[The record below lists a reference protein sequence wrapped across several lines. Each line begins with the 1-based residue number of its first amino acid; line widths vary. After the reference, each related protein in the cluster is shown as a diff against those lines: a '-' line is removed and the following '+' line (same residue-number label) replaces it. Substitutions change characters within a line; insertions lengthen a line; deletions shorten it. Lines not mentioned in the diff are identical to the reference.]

1 MSKPLNVAVRLMA
14 GLFLGVCPATLV
26 SAQSGHVELGTITLK
41 TDRAG
46 GQVLDVPANVTVID
60 EEDLEDRHIND
71 MEELVRNVPGVTAPR
86 QTSGTDPFSTFGGFT
101 IRGVGGNRVAMQV
114 DGSRVP
120 ERIIDGT
127 RDYLDFSFT
136 KQAEIVRG
144 PASVLWGADALG
156 GLVALETLDPE
167 DLLDGRDRGLNV
179 KGGFDSFDS
188 STDVSLTFGQRFTDD
203 LSILVGLKRSTANE
217 PELSNAR
224 DDGGIY
230 GCPRNIGFGAIPC
243 GEFDPMST
251 ESTRTLAKLVWTPG
265 QNHRF
270 EFSADITGRETDVR
284 QLASLGPVFSTV
296 TGLPTGEVI
305 NQKDRFLDLYRER
318 YAVEH
323 SYTPG
328 GVMRELRT
336 TFAYTPNGYSR
347 TGTEASTSAAGDSII
362 TRDFLGY
369 SEDFYELDVQATFD
383 FMLGQTEHELIM
395 GFDGDVARTD
405 YQRRD
410 IETNLT
416 TGVVTDTR
424 AGGFNFANATTTRAD
439 VYVQDQITFA
449 NGAFELT
456 PGLRFATYKI
466 EPRPDANYLAVPGK
480 EPRTREEERLLAS
493 LGAIY
498 RFDDTWSVWGKYGE
512 GFKMPTA
519 QQLYTSLPGAFFN
532 LIPAPNLRPEE
543 VKSYELGLRFEKPLG
558 FFAINGFYAQYDDF
572 IQSFY
577 NPPGTTDYTYRN
589 ISKVDIWGI
598 EASGAWQF
606 TDRTGVDF
614 SAAWQK
620 GRQKVSPAAVETPHT
635 LPPLTATVA
644 LKHEFPAQKLTLE
657 GVATFA
663 SDVKETANPTDF
675 KPGGYALLDLY
686 AKWEVVDNGFV
697 KFGVQNAFDT
707 RYFVPNAATYSMTAS
722 SSVARTNP
730 IELQTGPGRTFMVSF
745 DKTF

>member
-1 MSKPLNVAVRLMA
+1 MSSPRNVTARLSA
-14 GLFLGVCPATLV
+14 CLLLGLWPAAPAL
-26 SAQSGHVELGTITLK
+26 AQSGHVELGTLTLR

-46 GQVLDVPANVTVID
+46 GQVRDVPANVTVVDAEEID
-60 EEDLEDRHIND
+60 DRHITD
-71 MEELVRNVPGVTAPR
+71 MEELVRTVPGVTAPR

-136 KQAEIVRG
+136 KQVEIVRG

-167 DLLDGRDRGLNV
+167 DLLQGRDRGLNI

-188 STDVSLTFGQRFTDD
+188 GTDVSLTFGQRFTDD
-203 LSILVGLKRSTANE
+203 LSILVGLKRATANE

-230 GCPRNIGFGAIPC
+230 GCPRNIASGAVPC
-243 GEFDPMST
+243 GTFDPMNT
-251 ESTRTLAKLVWTPG
+251 DANRTLAKLVWTPG
-265 QNHRF
+265 NHRF

-284 QLASLGPVFSTV
+284 QLSSLGPVISSV
-296 TGLPTGEVI
+296 TGAPTGEVI
-305 NQKDRFLDLYRER
+305 HQKDRFLDLYRER
-318 YAVEH
+318 YAIEH
-323 SYTPG
+323 NFTPG
-328 GVMRELRT
+328 GTLRELRT

-347 TGTEASTSAAGDSII
+347 TGFEASTSASGDSIV
-362 TRDFLGY
+362 TRDYLGY

-383 FMLGQTEHELIM
+383 FMLGQTEHELIV
-395 GFDGDVARTD
+395 GFDGDIARTD

-416 TGVVTDTR
+416 TGTVTDTR

-439 VYVQDQITFA
+439 IYLQDRITFA
-449 NGAFELT
+449 GGAFELT

-466 EPRPDANYLAVPGK
+466 DPRPDANYQPVPGK
-480 EPRTREEERLLAS
+480 EPRTREQERLLAS

-572 IQSFY
+572 IQDFY
-577 NPPGTTDYTYRN
+577 NPPGTSDYTYRN

-598 EASGAWQF
+598 EASCAWQF

-620 GRQKVSPAAVETPHT
+620 GRQKLTPTALETPHT

-644 LKHEFPAQKLTLE
+644 LTHEIPSRNLTLE

-663 SDVKETANPTDF
+663 ADVQETESPTDF
-675 KPGGYALLDLY
+675 KPSGYALLDLY
-686 AKWEVVDNGFV
+686 AKWEVVDNGFL
-697 KFGVQNAFDT
+697 KLGVQNVFDT
-707 RYFVPNAATYSMTAS
+707 RYFVPNAATYGMTAS
-722 SSVARTNP
+722 AAVAKTNP

-745 DKTF
+745 DRTF

>member
-1 MSKPLNVAVRLMA
+1 MSKPLKVTVRLA
-14 GLFLGVCPATLV
+14 ACFLLGVCPASLV
-26 SAQSGHVELGTITLK
+26 SAQDGHIELGTITLN

-60 EEDLEDRHIND
+60 DDEIDDRHITD

-86 QTSGTDPFSTFGGFT
+86 QTTGTDPFSTFGGFV

-167 DLLDGRDRGLNV
+167 DLLQGRDRALNM
-179 KGGFDSFDS
+179 KGGFDSFDNG
-188 STDVSLTFGQRFTDD
+188 TDVSLTFGQRFTDD
-203 LSILVGLKRSTANE
+203 LSILVGIKRATANE
-217 PELSNAR
+217 PELTNAR

-230 GCPRNIGFGAIPC
+230 GCFRNIGFGATTC

-265 QNHRF
+265 ENHRF

-284 QLASLGPVFSTV
+284 QLSTLGPVTSTI
-296 TGLPTGEVI
+296 TGAPTGEVI

-318 YAVEH
+318 YAIEH
-323 SYTPG
+323 SFTPG

-336 TFAYTPNGYSR
+336 TFAYTPNGYTR
-347 TGTEASTSAAGDSII
+347 TGFEASTSASGDSIV

-395 GFDGDVARTD
+395 GFDGDIARTD
-405 YQRRD
+405 YERRD

-416 TGVVTDTR
+416 TGAVTDTR

-439 VYVQDQITFA
+439 IYVQDQVTFA
-449 NGAFELT
+449 GGAFELT

-466 EPRPDANYLAVPGK
+466 DPRPDANYMPVPGK
-480 EPRTREEERLLAS
+480 EPRKREQERLLAS

-577 NPPGTTDYTYRN
+577 NPPGTSDYTYRN

-606 TDRTGVDF
+606 TDRTGVDV

-620 GRQKVSPAAVETPHT
+620 GRQKVSPTAVETPHT

-644 LKHEFPAQKLTLE
+644 LTHEIPSRNLTLE

-663 SDVKETANPTDF
+663 ADVQETESPTDF
-675 KPGGYALLDLY
+675 KPDGYALLDLY
-686 AKWEVVDNGFV
+686 AKWEVVDNGFI
-697 KFGVQNAFDT
+697 KFGVQNVFDK
-707 RYFVPNAATYSMTAS
+707 RYFVPNAATYGMTAS
-722 SSVARTNP
+722 TSVANTNP